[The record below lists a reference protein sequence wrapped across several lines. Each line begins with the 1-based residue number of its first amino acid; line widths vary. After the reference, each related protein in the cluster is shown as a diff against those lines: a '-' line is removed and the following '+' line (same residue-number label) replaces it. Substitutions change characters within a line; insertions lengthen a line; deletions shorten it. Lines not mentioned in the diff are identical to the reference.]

1 MFINSSLIGCI
12 TQWDF
17 QSKMYVHN
25 ERIFQNTAVENI
37 LLLFR
42 VQEVGD
48 QVSSLLPF
56 IVLGC

>member
-1 MFINSSLIGCI
+1 MFINSNLIAYI

-17 QSKMYVHN
+17 QNKKYVHN
-25 ERIFQNTAVENI
+25 EGIVQNIVVENI

-42 VQEVGD
+42 VQEVRD
-48 QVSSLLPF
+48 QISSRVSF